1 MPTPIRRVRWYL
13 SLDRNPLRRA
23 SDRVESVATVG
34 LLVTLLW
41 LAPVLTWN
49 VGHAVYASGVAD
61 ERADE
66 SRRLRTVAVLTEA
79 TAASKG
85 RSPIRAPHV
94 PRANATWTG
103 PDGTV
108 HTGRIPVPF
117 GTSADLGATV
127 PVWLDPRTGRAV
139 EPPRDHGQTVAQ
151 TVAGALGVPLVLM
164 LVVFGLH
171 RALRRGL
178 DRRRLAQ
185 WQTAWVL
192 VEPGWSR
199 RRY

>member
-1 MPTPIRRVRWYL
+1 MPTPFRRVRRYL

-23 SDRVESVATVG
+23 SDRVESVATLG

-41 LAPVLTWN
+41 LAPVLTWKA
-49 VGHAVYASGVAD
+49 GHAVYAGGVAT

-66 SRRLRTVAVLTEA
+66 SRRLRTVAVLTDA
-79 TAASKG
+79 TAVSNS
-85 RSPIRAPHV
+85 RIPIRAPHV
-94 PRANATWTG
+94 PRAMATWTG

-108 HTGRIPVPF
+108 HTGRVPVPF
-117 GTSADLGATV
+117 GTSAELGATV

-139 EPPRDHGQTVAQ
+139 EPPRDHAQTVAQ
-151 TVAGALGVPLVLM
+151 TVAGALGVPLVTM
-164 LVVFGLH
+164 LVALVLH
-171 RALRRGL
+171 RAMRRGL